1 MIYVSINSKGGAG
14 KSTFA
19 NQILPAYLNI
29 STGEVSQLIEI
40 DDQNND
46 SVTLSKSD
54 TLEAKTIP
62 TSKIKKIDEIFI
74 SKDNVIIDVGGNLTA
89 SLFLAE
95 MKKLGELDNI
105 IWFVPLTNGLQDNAN
120 ALDTYNDIKAL
131 NADAKIIFILSSV
144 RNPNDLEWEFLH
156 FFGNEF
162 LDTQMAICNQIEE
175 PQYITI
181 PHSEII
187 NNAKTFMKTT
197 LDISLNENDFMQK
210 AKDEKDKNK
219 RRKFLFLNRVKNEA
233 VSYIE
238 DLKNTTFPKL
248 DELLK

>member
-19 NQILPAYLNI
+19 NQILSAYLNT
-29 STGEVSQLIEI
+29 STDKVSQLIEI

-46 SVTLSKSD
+46 SAILTKSE

-62 TSKIKKIDEIFI
+62 TSAIKKIDEIFI
-74 SKDNVIIDVGGNLTA
+74 SDEDVIIDVGGNLTA
-89 SLFLAE
+89 PLFMAE

-105 IWFVPLTNGLQDNAN
+105 VWFIPLTNGFQDNAN
-120 ALDTYNDIKAL
+120 ALDTYNEIIKLDA
-131 NADAKIIFILSSV
+131 NAKIIFVLSNVKS
-144 RNPNDLEWEFLH
+144 NDLEWEFLH

-162 LDTQMAICNQIEE
+162 LDTEMAICNQIDNVN
-175 PQYITI
+175 YITI
-181 PHSEII
+181 PTSDVI

-197 LDISLNENDFMQK
+197 LDISLNKNDFMAK
-210 AKDEKDKNK
+210 AKAEKDKDK

-233 VSYIE
+233 ISYIE
-238 DLKNTTFPKL
+238 DLKSNTFPKL